1 MCSVSRDQF
10 KQRLTEWSWRINPGS
25 LCLILKVKNDEK
37 YKENI
42 ESQTKREKKIH
53 VINVGG
59 QVS

>member
-1 MCSVSRDQF
+1 MIL
-10 KQRLTEWSWRINPGS
+10 KNYPGS

-37 YKENI
+37 YKENV
-42 ESQTKREKKIH
+42 ESQTKRENKIH